1 MGGSGF
7 EGMNSSHLFIF
18 FRGRGGGGRETA
30 TNHLLQI
37 QYPDPVLLFSKCI
50 DREYSTGPSQNRE
63 AQETEA
69 TETKVSHVSNSCF
82 VLYK

>member
-18 FRGRGGGGRETA
+18 FGGGGGEGNSYKSYN
-30 TNHLLQI
+30 TNPI
-37 QYPDPVLLFSKCI
+37 PPDPVLLFSKCI

>member
-1 MGGSGF
+1 MGGFGF
-7 EGMNSSHLFIF
+7 EGMNSSHIFIF
-18 FRGRGGGGRETA
+18 FGGGGGGGRETA
-30 TNHLLQI
+30 KNHLLQI

>member
-18 FRGRGGGGRETA
+18 FGGGGGGGETA
-30 TNHLLQI
+30 TNHIIQI
-37 QYPDPVLLFSKCI
+37 QYPDPVLLFSNCI